1 MDRNSV
7 DWKGYW
13 PACPTPFTS
22 KGEIDFDAFDKLID
36 WYLERNMHG
45 LFINGTTGEWF
56 SQSNAERKKV
66 AKFMAQK
73 VGNKVPVV
81 IGVTTFTA
89 KESIDLAEHAM
100 SVGLAGICSSAPA
113 YSKTLPDETIAY
125 FKTISDVVKV
135 PLMIYNWPHGTN
147 IEISGELAE
156 RLADIETV
164 VAIKD
169 STPNADQFRDTCKN
183 VIGKVRIFGNFM
195 IPENLEFMLKHGG
208 DGTIGGG
215 SIFGRADSK
224 YWEDVW
230 SGNIDAAM
238 EHAKLNAGLLEA
250 LWAPGGWAGKYG
262 AYQSQLKAIMKLM
275 GVPGG
280 EVRPPRLP
288 LTNPES
294 IELIR
299 KVLVNYG
306 VIK

>member
-13 PACPTPFTS
+13 PACPTPFNA
-22 KGEIDFDAFDKLID
+22 KGDIDFEAFDKLID

-56 SQSNAERKKV
+56 SQSNSERKEV
-66 AKFMAQK
+66 AKFIAQK
-73 VGNKVPVV
+73 VDNRIPVV

-89 KESIDLAEHAM
+89 KESIELAEHAM
-100 SVGLAGICSSAPA
+100 SVGLDGICSSAPA
-113 YSKTLPDETIAY
+113 YSKTLPDETYAY
-125 FKTISDVVKV
+125 FKTISDAIKA

-147 IEISGELAE
+147 IDIHGELAAK
-156 RLADIETV
+156 LAEIDTV

-169 STPNADQFRDTCKN
+169 STPNGDQFRETAKALID
-183 VIGKVRIFGNFM
+183 KVRIFGNFM
-195 IPENLEFMLKHGG
+195 VPENLEFKLKSGG

-215 SIFGRADSK
+215 SIFGYADSK
-224 YWEDVW
+224 FWEDVW
-230 SGNIDAAM
+230 GGNIDAAM

-275 GVPGG
+275 DVPGG

-288 LTNPES
+288 LANPKY
-294 IELIR
+294 IEEIR
-299 KVLVNYG
+299 KVLVNFG